1 MTNTRPGENAAEGPE
16 TGVGHHADTY
26 TEILELAKGE
36 NARLSTSNS
45 ASLYY
50 FATEVYA
57 FDIAVPGEG
66 CVGKAPSDHDDHD
79 HDDVTS
85 TSSAVAAATSK
96 TAADATSAAAEATTT
111 AEAAPA
117 GTTASEKEKEEQKGD
132 CHTHDD
138 GVVHCT

>member
-1 MTNTRPGENAAEGPE
+1 MNSQNA
-16 TGVGHHADTY
+16 TLT
-26 TEILELAKGE
+26 
-36 NARLSTSNS
+36 TSNS

-66 CVGKAPSDHDDHD
+66 CVGKALSNHDHD
-79 HDDVTS
+79 HDHDVASTATTHTTASTS
-85 TSSAVAAATSK
+85 TVEATSV
-96 TAADATSAAAEATTT
+96 ATTT
-111 AEAAPA
+111 AAVPA
-117 GTTASEKEKEEQKGD
+117 ETTEVGKEQQGD

>member
-1 MTNTRPGENAAEGPE
+1 MTNTPPGENAAQGPE

-26 TEILELAKGE
+26 AEMLQLAQGG
-36 NARLSTSNS
+36 NSSLSTSNS

-66 CVGKAPSDHDDHD
+66 CVGKVPSDNDDHD

-85 TSSAVAAATSK
+85 TSSAVAAPTS
-96 TAADATSAAAEATTT
+96 TTPAEVTSSAAEATRTT
-111 AEAAPA
+111 EAAPA

>member
-1 MTNTRPGENAAEGPE
+1 MTNTPPGENAAEGSE
-16 TGVGHHADTY
+16 TGLGHHADTY
-26 TEILELAKGE
+26 AEMLELAKGE
-36 NARLSTSNS
+36 NGSLSTSNS

-85 TSSAVAAATSK
+85 TS
-96 TAADATSAAAEATTT
+96 AAAEATTT
-111 AEAAPA
+111 AEEAPA
-117 GTTASEKEKEEQKGD
+117 GTTASEKEKVEQKGD

>member
-1 MTNTRPGENAAEGPE
+1 MTNTLPGENAAEGPE

-26 TEILELAKGE
+26 AEVLELAKGE
-36 NARLSTSNS
+36 NASLLTSNS

-85 TSSAVAAATSK
+85 TSSAVAAPTST
-96 TAADATSAAAEATTT
+96 TAGVVTSAAAEAT
-111 AEAAPA
+111 
-117 GTTASEKEKEEQKGD
+117 TTASEKEKEEQKGD
-132 CHTHDD
+132 CHTHDA